1 MRYAILFVYSVDD
14 SYHAGTDKTSLIGGD
29 GFNWDSSFTL
39 HLFHSV
45 VGQYFL
51 SVHKCRASNTATH
64 IVAKVVSTA
73 ISKYFPLIGCA
84 CTTCFSG
91 PLLNDAARLEEIMF
105 LVKENKQ
112 LTNFAQACVKALGYQ
127 DALRFLAQVVLHCG
141 TDNDPDCNAWDTD
154 KASDEMSEANMKAKE
169 KDSDTFGFSD
179 LRTKW

>member
-1 MRYAILFVYSVDD
+1 MGSTGIQVLPCTFFILLLVSI
-14 SYHAGTDKTSLIGGD
+14 SISPQTSNFKHGHPYCGK
-29 GFNWDSSFTL
+29 GF
-39 HLFHSV
+39 
-45 VGQYFL
+45 
-51 SVHKCRASNTATH
+51 
-64 IVAKVVSTA
+64 STA
-73 ISKYFPLIGCA
+73 IIKVFPLIGCA
-84 CTTCFSG
+84 CITCFSG
-91 PLLNDAARLEEIMF
+91 PLLNDAARLEGIMF

-154 KASDEMSEANMKAKE
+154 RASDEMSEANMKAKE